1 MKKSLKAFIAFV
13 FVTIT
18 MQYTAAAQSK
28 SITII
33 NGTGVD
39 IVYLLYGSVGEC
51 ETNYRSSTW
60 LQLSPN
66 SSVTFN
72 DPTWVPGD
80 LVNNQATP
88 LGPTGRFVAMR
99 IAEDYPTFHCSNNVV
114 SLNSCFK
121 AYTAKFKVYD
131 GSCNATAV
139 TATWTVIGTHSQI
152 EFK

>member
-39 IVYLLYGSVGEC
+39 IVYLLYGSEGEC
-51 ETNYRSSTW
+51 ETNYRSTW

-80 LVNNQATP
+80 LRNNAGVS
-88 LGPTGRFVAMR
+88 LGQTGRFVAMR
-99 IAEDYPTFHCSNNVV
+99 IAEDHPTFHCSNNVV
-114 SLNSCFK
+114 SLNDCFK

-139 TATWTVIGTHSQI
+139 TATWTVMSTHSQI